1 MEELAKEFK
10 RLTQGEPT
18 IVLGVV
24 KSVDV
29 DKNTIEAEIDGL
41 LYTDIR
47 LNATAVSS
55 GQKVILIPEVKSTV
69 ILARLEH
76 SEDDFKFLGTDK
88 VKQAL
93 IQIENTKI
101 DIDKQGIKID
111 RNGKDF
117 KTETF
122 SFMDSVINMIVPTA
136 VGPATL
142 DPATQVQIQQQKAS
156 LGQIFK

>member
-55 GQKVILIPEVKSTV
+55 DQKVILIPEVKSTV

-76 SEDDFKFLGTDK
+76 SNEDFKFLGTDK

-101 DIDKQGIKID
+101 EIDKQGVKIE
-111 RNGKDF
+111 RNGQDF
-117 KTETF
+117 KVVMD
-122 SFMDSVINMIVPTA
+122 SFMDSIINMVVPSA

-142 DPATQVQIQQQKAS
+142 SPVNQAQIQQQKAS